1 MRHFYGFVGLP
12 NQWADDNEFNVND
25 RFFEDKEYVDYY
37 FDNFFEMDKIF
48 GHENSAFG
56 TRGLPVGHPN
66 RTSKSFNRYN
76 ERFGPAIVRVI
87 KKDDLTENIH
97 RLKEL
102 MGIIR
107 EQDEDRIAVL
117 IDGTSSAGK
126 SKTSQMLNAV
136 PFYEATDKNQWVQI
150 DSDMFGCEDE
160 QCIENRMKYDHAG
173 DGPNPDAGEQF
184 HKEMADK
191 RKNHTYGSERGQT
204 TVGFHLHPHNK
215 DLIQGVDSR
224 NWYMAQEYK
233 HGGWKKVIFDD
244 IDKGIKQYIPE
255 VKHILL
261 HAPIYI
267 LLQNIVGRPEDDPRD
282 PKEVLGQY
290 LEKYEAT
297 KEMPS
302 ENMGDPSTILTKKG
316 LEIYEHFK
324 NKQ

>member
-1 MRHFYGFVGLP
+1 
-12 NQWADDNEFNVND
+12 
-25 RFFEDKEYVDYY
+25 
-37 FDNFFEMDKIF
+37 MDM
-48 GHENSAFG
+48 N
-56 TRGLPVGHPN
+56 LN
-66 RTSKSFNRYN
+66 
-76 ERFGPAIVRVI
+76 
-87 KKDDLTENIH
+87 ENIY

-102 MGIIR
+102 MGILR

-126 SKTSQMLNAV
+126 SKTAQMLNAV

-244 IDKGIKQYIPE
+244 ID
-255 VKHILL
+255 
-261 HAPIYI
+261 
-267 LLQNIVGRPEDDPRD
+267 
-282 PKEVLGQY
+282 
-290 LEKYEAT
+290 
-297 KEMPS
+297 
-302 ENMGDPSTILTKKG
+302 
-316 LEIYEHFK
+316 
-324 NKQ
+324 

>member
-1 MRHFYGFVGLP
+1 MNL
-12 NQWADDNEFNVND
+12 N
-25 RFFEDKEYVDYY
+25 
-37 FDNFFEMDKIF
+37 
-48 GHENSAFG
+48 
-56 TRGLPVGHPN
+56 
-66 RTSKSFNRYN
+66 
-76 ERFGPAIVRVI
+76 
-87 KKDDLTENIH
+87 ENIY

-102 MGIIR
+102 MGLLK

-126 SKTSQMLNAV
+126 SKTAQMLNAV

-150 DSDMFGCEDE
+150 DSDMFGCEKDY
-160 QCIENRMKYDHAG
+160 CIENRMKYDHAG

-184 HKEMADK
+184 HREMADK
-191 RKNHTYGSERGQT
+191 RKNHNYGSKRGQT

-215 DLIQGVDSR
+215 DLIPNVDSR

-244 IDKGIKQYIPE
+244 IDKGLKQYIPE

-267 LLQNIVGRPEDDPRD
+267 LLQNVAGRPKGDPRD

-302 ENMGDPSTILTKKG
+302 ENTGDPSTILTKKG
-316 LEIYEHFK
+316 LEGLLSESISDKEFIDSFIQQLGIMDDGQYYIKVKDDYLTPDTQLINVDSEKTVYLNKFK
-324 NKQ
+324 DVIQNNY

>member
-1 MRHFYGFVGLP
+1 MNL
-12 NQWADDNEFNVND
+12 N
-25 RFFEDKEYVDYY
+25 
-37 FDNFFEMDKIF
+37 
-48 GHENSAFG
+48 
-56 TRGLPVGHPN
+56 
-66 RTSKSFNRYN
+66 
-76 ERFGPAIVRVI
+76 
-87 KKDDLTENIH
+87 ENIY

-102 MGIIR
+102 MGILR

-136 PFYEATDKNQWVQI
+136 PFYKATDKNQWVQI
-150 DSDMFGCEDE
+150 DSDMFGCSKEY
-160 QCIENRMKYDHAG
+160 CIKNRMKYDHAG
-173 DGPNPDAGEQF
+173 DGPNPEAGEEF

-191 RKNHTYGSERGQT
+191 RKNHDYGSQRGQT

-215 DLIQGVDSR
+215 DLIPNVDSR

-267 LLQNIVGRPEDDPRD
+267 LLKNIAGRPIRDSRD

-316 LEIYEHFK
+316 LEGLLSESISDKEFIDSFIQQLGIMDDGQYYIKVKDEYLTPDTQLINVDSERTVYLDRFK
-324 NKQ
+324 DIIQNT

>member
-1 MRHFYGFVGLP
+1 MNL
-12 NQWADDNEFNVND
+12 N
-25 RFFEDKEYVDYY
+25 
-37 FDNFFEMDKIF
+37 
-48 GHENSAFG
+48 
-56 TRGLPVGHPN
+56 
-66 RTSKSFNRYN
+66 
-76 ERFGPAIVRVI
+76 
-87 KKDDLTENIH
+87 ENIY

-102 MGIIR
+102 MGLLK

-136 PFYEATDKNQWVQI
+136 PFYKATDKNQWVQI
-150 DSDMFGCEDE
+150 DSDMFGCSKEY
-160 QCIENRMKYDHAG
+160 CIKNRMKYDHAG
-173 DGPNPDAGEQF
+173 DGPNPEAGEEF

-191 RKNHTYGSERGQT
+191 RKNHDYGSQRGQT

-215 DLIQGVDSR
+215 DLIPNVDSR

-267 LLQNIVGRPEDDPRD
+267 LLKNIAGRPIRDSRD

-316 LEIYEHFK
+316 LEGLLSESISDKEFIDSFIQQLGIMDDGQYYIKVKDEYLTPDTQLINVDSERTVYLDRFK
-324 NKQ
+324 DIIQNT

>member
-1 MRHFYGFVGLP
+1 MNL
-12 NQWADDNEFNVND
+12 N
-25 RFFEDKEYVDYY
+25 
-37 FDNFFEMDKIF
+37 
-48 GHENSAFG
+48 
-56 TRGLPVGHPN
+56 
-66 RTSKSFNRYN
+66 
-76 ERFGPAIVRVI
+76 
-87 KKDDLTENIH
+87 ENIY

-102 MGIIR
+102 MGLLK

-136 PFYEATDKNQWVQI
+136 PFYKATDKNQWVQI
-150 DSDMFGCEDE
+150 DSDMFGCSKEY
-160 QCIENRMKYDHAG
+160 CIKNRMKYDHAG
-173 DGPNPDAGEQF
+173 DGPNPEAGEEF

-191 RKNHTYGSERGQT
+191 RKNHDYGSQRGQT

-244 IDKGIKQYIPE
+244 IDKGLKQYIPE

-267 LLQNIVGRPEDDPRD
+267 LLQNVAGRPKGDPRD

-316 LEIYEHFK
+316 LEGLLSESISDKEFIDSFIQQLGIMDDGQYYIKVKDEYLTPDTQLINVDSERTVYLDKFK
-324 NKQ
+324 DIIQNT

>member
-1 MRHFYGFVGLP
+1 
-12 NQWADDNEFNVND
+12 
-25 RFFEDKEYVDYY
+25 
-37 FDNFFEMDKIF
+37 
-48 GHENSAFG
+48 
-56 TRGLPVGHPN
+56 
-66 RTSKSFNRYN
+66 
-76 ERFGPAIVRVI
+76 
-87 KKDDLTENIH
+87 
-97 RLKEL
+97 
-102 MGIIR
+102 
-107 EQDEDRIAVL
+107 
-117 IDGTSSAGK
+117 
-126 SKTSQMLNAV
+126 MLNAV

-244 IDKGIKQYIPE
+244 IDKGLKQYIPE

-267 LLQNIVGRPEDDPRD
+267 LLKNIAGRPIRDSRD

-302 ENMGDPSTILTKKG
+302 ENTGDPSTILTKKG
-316 LEIYEHFK
+316 LEGLLSESISDKEFIDSFIQQLGIMDDGQYYIKVKDEYLTPDTQLINVDSERTVYLDKFK
-324 NKQ
+324 DIIQNT